1 MQDFNARLKKL
12 LNGTIWKSLQETQDS
27 SLSEEL
33 SAALD
38 ELIILAESEHEA
50 LESLERQFAIFV
62 KLAEMCPSFLWIAD
76 SEGSME
82 YVNERWMEFT
92 GATPQQSMGLG
103 WLNFVDEKDRKDV
116 LFKWRESVRRTITFE
131 MEFRITS
138 GFDRKPKWYLVRA
151 LPLTDEK
158 GEPVKWFGSC
168 TEINEQKTLKEELA
182 LRVNDLSKL
191 IMENELSR
199 LKLTESE
206 AMFRIVCETSPHLI
220 ITTDASGQ
228 VEYFNQQWYN
238 YTGLA
243 RIKPPVSPEDTSDNN
258 NECDNWLSSVH
269 PDQRARLSEKWRE
282 ARQKQAPLEDE
293 VRLRRADGAYLWHL
307 LRSLPLADDAGKP
320 LRWCISCT
328 DIEAHHSLMKA
339 LSEAKENAEEASRFK
354 SAFVANISHELR
366 TPLNGVLGMSQLLS
380 TLSLPE
386 QAQDYLHVI
395 EEAGQSL
402 LAVINDVLDFSKIE
416 AGRLEVASEELSVSG
431 LIDSSM
437 NILATQAKVK
447 DLFFISFTDPRI
459 PELVK
464 GDGPRVRQVLLNL
477 LSNAIKFTEIG
488 GVFLS
493 ATLVSRATD
502 ESVVKF
508 SILDSGIGVSPDLQ
522 QKLFEP
528 FIQADH
534 SISRKYGGT
543 GLGLSI
549 SRSLV
554 ELLGGEL
561 LLQSEPGNGA
571 EFSFTLKFKNV
582 SNQLPISQIDA
593 LTRPVISNKNVF
605 ITGRSKHMMD
615 RLYDCLSMTGLKVE
629 CVTTLQQWSNLLNS
643 HHYENSE
650 NYHVSLGKPPKR
662 WMQST
667 IRESQFKFKRRVII
681 ADPMAKSEVEEELQ
695 KNEIILNAPVKI
707 SQVLMAMDGIKPQG
721 ISGNQMV
728 LDEGEQNL
736 KNSSGR
742 RNYTRTRGFTRE
754 NINNGD
760 GPLKRPFK
768 ALIADDNAIN
778 LRVSK
783 LLLTQ
788 FGLEA
793 DVAVSGFEA
802 LEKCNSEDYD
812 IIFLDCQM
820 PQMDG
825 FDTCRRIRINQAKQ
839 GKWAPIIAVTAN
851 SFSVV
856 KENYSRSG
864 MDDFLPKPILSEN
877 LLNILSKWLDTEE
890 NVGAMMRQPHYL
902 NTTQA
907 KTASQSIMSIS
918 IDENET
924 TEAEGL
930 GQLSTDLLLSR
941 FGTEH
946 VQLLEMFYHSAK
958 ESVSKLSQHLH
969 ERDYI
974 AVMKQAHAFKGAC
987 GTICATN
994 CESLLKALEKEAKA
1008 ASYERTA
1015 SCLGQLS
1022 EKIDHLL
1029 IEIEVYLK
1037 SKGNFKSSKS
1047 V

>member
-12 LNGTIWKSLQETQDS
+12 LDGSIWKSLQENQDS
-27 SLSEEL
+27 ALSEEL

-92 GATPQQSMGLG
+92 GATPQQSLGLG
-103 WLNFVDEKDRKDV
+103 WLNFIDERDRKDV

-220 ITTDASGQ
+220 ITTDARGQ

-243 RIKPPVSPEDTSDNN
+243 RIKPPVSGEETLDG

-293 VRLRRADGAYLWHL
+293 VRLRRADGVYLWHL

-380 TLSLPE
+380 TLTLPE

-416 AGRLEVASEELSVSG
+416 AGRLEVASEDLSVSG

-459 PELVK
+459 PDLVK

-493 ATLVSRATD
+493 ATLVSREPEQCT
-502 ESVVKF
+502 VKF

-554 ELLGGEL
+554 ELLGGAL

-571 EFSFTLKFKNV
+571 EFSFTLTFKNAA
-582 SNQLPISQIDA
+582 NQLPITQIEA
-593 LTRPVISNKNVF
+593 LTRPVIGNKNVF

-615 RLYDCLSMTGLKVE
+615 RLYECLSMTGLQVS
-629 CVTTLQQWSNLLNS
+629 CVTTLQQWSNLLTS
-643 HHYENSE
+643 HQYESSE

-662 WMQST
+662 WMQSNT
-667 IRESQFKFKRRVII
+667 RESQIKIKRRVII
-681 ADPMAKSEVEEELQ
+681 ADPLAKSEGEAGLQ

-707 SQVLMAMDGIKPQG
+707 SQVLMAMDGIKSQG
-721 ISGNQMV
+721 ISGNQV
-728 LDEGEQNL
+728 ALDEGEQSL
-736 KNSSGR
+736 KTSSSR

-754 NINNGD
+754 TASNGD

-802 LEKCNSEDYD
+802 LEKSTSQDYD

-864 MDDFLPKPILSEN
+864 MDDFLPKPILSDN

-890 NVGAMMRQPHYL
+890 NVGAMMRQPHNL
-902 NTTQA
+902 NTTQTRA
-907 KTASQSIMSIS
+907 GLLSITSIS
-918 IDENET
+918 IDDNET
-924 TEAEGL
+924 TEGEGL

-946 VQLLEMFYHSAK
+946 VQLLEMFYHSAR
-958 ESVSKLSQHLH
+958 ESVSKLSQHLQD
-969 ERDYI
+969 RDYI

-987 GTICATN
+987 GTICATS
-994 CESLLKALEKEAKA
+994 CEGILKSLEKEAKVA
-1008 ASYERTA
+1008 CYERTA
-1015 SCLGQLS
+1015 TCLGQLKDKVD
-1022 EKIDHLL
+1022 ELL
-1029 IEIEVYLK
+1029 IEIEIYLK
-1037 SKGNFKSSKS
+1037 TKGNFKSTKS
-1047 V
+1047 T